1 MKGQTR
7 NSRVRTPAER
17 QRDRRARRRRG
28 EVVFPI
34 ALPEEAV
41 RDILIETGRLKE
53 WDDDDRQR
61 LTEALGDLFRDYVT
75 RDG

>member
-1 MKGQTR
+1 M
-7 NSRVRTPAER
+7 
-17 QRDRRARRRRG
+17 
-28 EVVFPI
+28 FPI

-61 LTEALGDLFRDYVT
+61 LTEALGELFRDYVT